1 MTTSHDRVSLFEFM
15 PYGAP
20 ELKEVAK
27 KYMVRAILVSSGA
40 WIALWV
46 LGIGGNLLMS
56 HRPKET
62 SVVIVPY
69 REISAP
75 PPLSNDT
82 PPPQVS
88 VATSVAAPAA
98 AIPVPVPDAEAP
110 MEQTIKS
117 QEEIAAATPSMTAED
132 DKGASIIIAPQSDDE
147 LPKYGDYVYVEEFPE
162 AITKVAPV
170 YPDIAR
176 EASVDGT
183 VMVQALVGKDGKVKD
198 TRLVDKS
205 GKVVSASIPMLDA
218 AALTAVRQWVFKPA
232 LSNNK
237 PVAVWVAVPL
247 KFTLR

>member
-1 MTTSHDRVSLFEFM
+1 MTTSHDNVSLFEFM

-20 ELKEVAK
+20 ELKEVAQ
-27 KYMVRAILVSSGA
+27 KYMVRAIFVSSAA
-40 WIALWV
+40 WLV
-46 LGIGGNLLMS
+46 VYGLGFGGGQLLA

-62 SVVIVPY
+62 SVIVVPY
-69 REISAP
+69 REVTAP
-75 PPLSNDT
+75 PPLSDET
-82 PPPQVS
+82 PPPQVA
-88 VATSVAAPAA
+88 VTTSVAAPAA

-117 QEEIAAATPSMTAED
+117 QEEIAAATPSMQAQD
-132 DKGASIIIAPQSDDE
+132 DKGAAIVVAPQSDEE
-147 LPKYGDYVYVEEFPE
+147 LPKYGEYVYVEELPE
-162 AITKVAPV
+162 AITKVNPQ

-183 VMVQALVGKDGKVKD
+183 VMVQALVGRDGRVKD
-198 TRLVDKS
+198 TR
-205 GKVVSASIPMLDA
+205 VVKSIPMLDA
-218 AALTAVRQWVFKPA
+218 AAVAAVRQWVFKPA

>member
-1 MTTSHDRVSLFEFM
+1 MTTSHDQISLFEFM

-27 KYMVRAILVSSGA
+27 KYMLRAV
-40 WIALWV
+40 
-46 LGIGGNLLMS
+46 LMS
-56 HRPKET
+56 SAAWLVVYGLGFGGALFMAHQPKET
-62 SVVIVPY
+62 SVIVVPY
-69 REISAP
+69 REVTAP
-75 PPLSNDT
+75 PPLSDDA
-82 PPPQVS
+82 PPPQVA
-88 VATSVAAPAA
+88 VAAAVAAPSA

-117 QEEIAAATPSMTAED
+117 QEEIAAATPSMQSQD
-132 DKGASIIIAPQSDDE
+132 DKGQQIVVAPQSEEE
-147 LPKYGDYVYVEEFPE
+147 LPKYGEYVYVEELPE
-162 AITKVAPV
+162 AITKVQPQ

-183 VMVQALVGKDGKVKD
+183 VMIQALVGRDGRVKD
-198 TRLVDKS
+198 TRIVK
-205 GKVVSASIPMLDA
+205 SIPMLDA
-218 AALTAVRQWVFKPA
+218 AAIAAVRQWVFKPA

>member
-1 MTTSHDRVSLFEFM
+1 MTTLHDQISLFEFM

-27 KYMVRAILVSSGA
+27 KYMVRAIAVSSGA
-40 WIALWV
+40 WIAVFLLSFGGSV
-46 LGIGGNLLMS
+46 LMAS
-56 HRPKET
+56 RPKET
-62 SVVIVPY
+62 SVIVVPY
-69 REISAP
+69 REVTAP
-75 PPLSNDT
+75 PPLSDDT
-82 PPPQVS
+82 PPPQVA
-88 VATSVAAPAA
+88 VATAVAAPAA

-117 QEEIAAATPSMTAED
+117 QEEIAAATPSMTAQD
-132 DKGASIIIAPQSDDE
+132 DKGASIIVAPQSEEE
-147 LPKYGDYVYVEEFPE
+147 LPKYGEYVYVEELPE
-162 AITKVAPV
+162 AITKVNPV

-183 VMVQALVGKDGKVKD
+183 VMVQALVGRDGRVKD
-198 TRLVDKS
+198 TR
-205 GKVVSASIPMLDA
+205 VVKSIPMLDA
-218 AALTAVRQWVFKPA
+218 AAIAAVKQWVFKPA

>member
-1 MTTSHDRVSLFEFM
+1 MTTAHDQITLFEFM

-27 KYMVRAILVSSGA
+27 KYMVRAILVSAGA
-40 WIALWV
+40 WIAV
-46 LGIGGNLLMS
+46 FGLGFGGSQLMA
-56 HRPKET
+56 RQPKET
-62 SVVIVPY
+62 SVIVVPY
-69 REISAP
+69 REVTAP
-75 PPLSNDT
+75 PPLSDET
-82 PPPQVS
+82 PPPQVA
-88 VATSVAAPAA
+88 VATSFAAPAA

-117 QEEIAAATPSMTAED
+117 QEEIAAATPSMTAQD
-132 DKGASIIIAPQSDDE
+132 DKGASIIIAPQSEEE
-147 LPKYGDYVYVEEFPE
+147 LPKYGEYVYVEELPE
-162 AITKVAPV
+162 AITKVNPQ

-183 VMVQALVGKDGKVKD
+183 VMVQALVGRDGRVKD
-198 TRLVDKS
+198 TR
-205 GKVVSASIPMLDA
+205 VVKSIPMLDA
-218 AALTAVRQWVFKPA
+218 AAIAAVRQWVFKPA